1 MEALTLTAELRAA
14 GVKADRSYENR
25 SMKSQMKV
33 ADRSGAAFAVI
44 IGTNEL
50 EAGTAVVRPLR
61 AERTEGSGQS
71 TVPRPDLIEYLKKAI
86 P

>member
-1 MEALTLTAELRAA
+1 A
-14 GVKADRSYENR
+14 GISADRAYENR

-33 ADRSGAAFAVI
+33 ADRSGAEVAVI

-50 EAGTAVVRPLR
+50 DAGTAVVRPLR
-61 AERTEGSGQS
+61 GADQQREVGRAT
-71 TVPRPDLIEYLKKAI
+71 LITDVRQALDAARKAT